1 MEIDEASRYEKISLA
16 DIQNIKD
23 KLIESDIPI
32 LRINKEDNFVVFPHE
47 QINILFENEKYSKVN
62 LYLPKDYKTL
72 LDNFKIGEEKD
83 EYKFKTPEESEKE
96 VNARLLDISK
106 MSYDEK
112 VSIIEKHNSQLEQF
126 IKEPV
131 INKKL
136 AQQIIDVSSDTGL
149 ITKINMFESIQKIK
163 NNTATSEEIKIQN
176 KNITE
181 QTINL
186 VTTISNMLI
195 KNKETQKVFTNLK
208 TFSDGGIMD
217 HSNRVFIS
225 YINFLAFYNNL
236 VNRSSSL
243 IHKIRASFIPK
254 YKKYYDRV
262 LEMYSKD
269 VYTKELKSIG
279 DVIDRGMRSLPLE
292 HFHAYA
298 VGALLHDIGKVKD
311 LHYFEGA
318 TGRDTERIQKHLFN
332 SYALVTQTAEYSLEV
347 ILTVAFHHEYYGHG
361 YGPFNTFYKN
371 KVQSQPQFRF
381 QSILTYDADVS
392 DRCDSL
398 AYFPSKVLEIIDVYD
413 ALIDPAR
420 KYRLGKIFSP
430 LQALT
435 IMKEDFV
442 EKYTKIDPILFDIF
456 VDFLSENSI
465 NGDLSTA
472 YLS

>member
-1 MEIDEASRYEKISLA
+1 MEIDESDKYEKISLSHIK
-16 DIQNIKD
+16 DIKD

-32 LRINKEDNFVVFPHE
+32 LRINKEDNFVVFPHD
-47 QINILFENEKYSKVN
+47 QVNILFEDEKYAKVE
-62 LYLPKDYKTL
+62 LYLPKNYKAL
-72 LDNFKIGEEKD
+72 LASFKITEEKE
-83 EYKFKTPEESEKE
+83 EYTLKTPEESEKE
-96 VNARLLDISK
+96 VNTRLLEISK

-112 VSIIEKHNSQLEQF
+112 ISTLKKYNDQLNELA
-126 IKEPV
+126 KEAV
-131 INKKL
+131 VNKNL
-136 AQQIIDVSSDTGL
+136 AQNIIDVSSDTGL

-163 NNTATSEEIKIQN
+163 TNKATSEEIKIQN

-195 KNKETQKVFTNLK
+195 KNKKTQKVFTSLR

-217 HSNRVFIS
+217 HCNRVFIS

-236 VNRSSSL
+236 LNRSSSL
-243 IHKIRASFIPK
+243 IHKIRTSFVPK
-254 YKKYYDRV
+254 YKKYYDCV

-298 VGALLHDIGKVKD
+298 VGALLHDIGKIKD
-311 LHYFEGA
+311 LNYFEGA

-332 SYALVTQTAEYSLEV
+332 SYALVTQTGEYSLEV

-361 YGPFNTFYKN
+361 YGPFNTFYKE
-371 KVQSQPQFRF
+371 KVKNQPQFRF
-381 QSILTYDADVS
+381 QSILTYDANVS
-392 DRCDSL
+392 DRCDAL
-398 AYFPSKVLEIIDVYD
+398 AYFPAKVLEIIDVYD

-420 KYRLGKIFSP
+420 KYRLGTVFSP
-430 LQALT
+430 LQALI
-435 IMKEDFV
+435 IMKEDFI
-442 EKYTKIDPILFDIF
+442 EKHTKIDPILFDIF
-456 VDFLSENSI
+456 IDFLAENGI
-465 NGDLSTA
+465 NDDLSTA

>member
-1 MEIDEASRYEKISLA
+1 MDADETLKYEKISLE
-16 DIQNIKD
+16 DIENIKD
-23 KLIESDIPI
+23 QLIENDIPI
-32 LRINKEDNFVVFPHE
+32 LRINKEDEFVIFPHE
-47 QINILFENEKYSKVN
+47 QINILFENEVYSKVN
-62 LYLPKDYKTL
+62 LYLPKDYKSL
-72 LDNFKIGEEKD
+72 LTNSKSNEKI
-83 EYKFKTPEESEKE
+83 EYTFKTPEESEKE
-96 VNARLLDISK
+96 VNARLLEISK

-112 VSIIEKHNSQLEQF
+112 VGTIDKYNDKLNEIA
-126 IKEPV
+126 KEP
-131 INKKL
+131 ILNKDL
-136 AQQIIDVSSDTGL
+136 AQNIIDVSSDTGL

-163 NNTATSEEIKIQN
+163 NNTATSEDIKTQN
-176 KNITE
+176 KYITN

-186 VTTISNMLI
+186 VTSISNILI
-195 KNKETQKVFTNLK
+195 KNKETQKVFSNLR
-208 TFSDGGIMD
+208 TFSDGGTMD

-225 YINFLAFYNNL
+225 YINFLAYYNNL
-236 VNRSSSL
+236 LSRSSSF
-243 IHKIRASFIPK
+243 IHKVRSSFTPK

-262 LEMYSKD
+262 LEIYSKD
-269 VYTKELKSIG
+269 DYTKELKSIG

-292 HFHAYA
+292 HFHSYA

-311 LHYFEGA
+311 LNYFEGA

-332 SYALVTQTAEYSLEV
+332 GYALISQTAEYSLEV

-371 KVQSQPQFRF
+371 KVQNQPQFRF
-381 QSILTYDADVS
+381 QSILTYDADAS
-392 DRCDSL
+392 DKCDAL

-420 KYRLGKIFSP
+420 KYRLGKVFSP

-442 EKYTKIDPILFDIF
+442 EKHTKIDPILFDIF
-456 VDFLSENSI
+456 ISFMAESDPRE
-465 NGDLSTA
+465 DLSSA